1 VDFKMIQNL
10 NDFKLLQA
18 GWVFELNFIPT
29 IRLFKERGYLS
40 MIEDSLPSEEEITKI
55 FQMIR
60 AYIEQKLL

>member
-1 VDFKMIQNL
+1 MIKNL

-18 GWVFELNFIPT
+18 GWVFEVNFIPT

-40 MIEDSLPSEEEITKI
+40 MIEDSLPSDEGLGEI

-60 AYIEQKLL
+60 VYIEQKLL